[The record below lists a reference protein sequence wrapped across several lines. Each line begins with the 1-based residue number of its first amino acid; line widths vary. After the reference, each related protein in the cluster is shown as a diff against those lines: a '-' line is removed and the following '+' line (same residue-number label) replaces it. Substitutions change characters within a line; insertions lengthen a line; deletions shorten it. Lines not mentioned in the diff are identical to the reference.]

1 MIPPSL
7 HKPKGSV
14 IVIILDLIEKDQ
26 LLFVI
31 SAGEKH
37 HHRGA
42 QIRLVEI
49 VEYIVGTKERIAL
62 ADAGQKDDGILWS
75 VFLDVPDD
83 KAVILA

>member
-1 MIPPSL
+1 M
-7 HKPKGSV
+7 
-14 IVIILDLIEKDQ
+14 
-26 LLFVI
+26 
-31 SAGEKH
+31 
-37 HHRGA
+37 
-42 QIRLVEI
+42 EI